1 LERRFVEGI
10 DPLTSKEQST
20 RKSFALQD
28 TLTAREVEVLR
39 LLATGLTNHQ
49 IAEQLFVSQTT
60 INAHLR
66 NIYGKLGVSSR
77 LAAARF
83 AMENS
88 LV

>member
-1 LERRFVEGI
+1 
-10 DPLTSKEQST
+10 
-20 RKSFALQD
+20 
-28 TLTAREVEVLR
+28 

-49 IAEQLFVSQTT
+49 IAEQLFVSHTT

-77 LAAARF
+77 IAAARL